1 MNIEYLTLM
10 EEYPKLLG
18 IGNVGVK
25 TKDIEDYENKNNISF
40 PKVYKEFLFLAGS
53 QTNLLS
59 GINGAGFPDY
69 KYEQQKYTRE
79 TLKDY
84 RVSIGENFWVIAD
97 LDGGEQFDFFYFND
111 PDAEDPEN
119 PPVYASYPAYIE
131 DNEPEYPIKK
141 KLANTFQEYIE
152 NKIRAYANLK

>member
-1 MNIEYLTLM
+1 M
-10 EEYPKLLG
+10 
-18 IGNVGVK
+18 
-25 TKDIEDYENKNNISF
+25 
-40 PKVYKEFLFLAGS
+40 
-53 QTNLLS
+53 
-59 GINGAGFPDY
+59 
-69 KYEQQKYTRE
+69 
-79 TLKDY
+79 
-84 RVSIGENFWVIAD
+84 SIGENFWVIAD